1 MRDADFDWV
10 KTHPPNE
17 SLVNITSNGF
27 KARVAGE
34 LADGIVS
41 VTVAPA
47 IGIAKGFVSL
57 PARSQI
63 GQIDRVEAPF
73 DFKHCGQRHRG
84 W

>member
-1 MRDADFDWV
+1 MRILTGV
-10 KTHPPNE
+10 KIHPPNE
-17 SLVNITSNGF
+17 SFVSITSDDGF

-34 LADGIVS
+34 LGDGIVR

-47 IGIAKGFVSL
+47 IGIATGFVSL

-63 GQIDRVEAPF
+63 GPIDRVEAPF

>member
-1 MRDADFDWV
+1 MRILTRV
-10 KTHPPNE
+10 KIHPPNE
-17 SLVNITSNGF
+17 SLVSITSDDGF

-34 LADGIVS
+34 LADGIAS

-47 IGIAKGFVSL
+47 IGMAEGFVSL

-63 GQIDRVEAPF
+63 GPIDRVEGPF
-73 DFKHCGQRHRG
+73 DFKHCSQRHPS